1 MYFAQKAL
9 AENAFFKKVKIQK
22 GACNPMEKKSRK
34 RRVDRLFIRAFLV
47 VFIAAVGVGMYWQ
60 MQEYQALQ
68 REAAE
73 LEQQIAQEQ
82 EKALDFEAQKEYYN
96 SDSYIEQIAREKLG
110 LVKSNEILYI
120 NRGE

>member
-1 MYFAQKAL
+1 MERKGKT
-9 AENAFFKKVKIQK
+9 KK
-22 GACNPMEKKSRK
+22 
-34 RRVDRLFIRAFLV
+34 VDRLFIRAFLV
-47 VFIAAVGVGMYWQ
+47 VFIGAVGVGMYWQ
-60 MQEYQALQ
+60 MQEYRTLQ
-68 REAAE
+68 NEAAE

-96 SDSYIEQIAREKLG
+96 SDSYIEQIAREQLG